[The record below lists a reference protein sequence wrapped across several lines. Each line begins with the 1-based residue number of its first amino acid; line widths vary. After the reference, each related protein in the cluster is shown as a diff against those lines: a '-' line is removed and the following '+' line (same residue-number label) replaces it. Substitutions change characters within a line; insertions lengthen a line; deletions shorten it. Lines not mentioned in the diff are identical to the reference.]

1 MEEKSTD
8 EIIKDHYA
16 SLPEPVKKA
25 IGSFDWA
32 REIFDIGRSHSLHV
46 DQIGDLQTEV
56 MLVVLGLATPQD
68 FYNQMVGAIA
78 VPNDIAQKI
87 IEEANEKVFNRI
99 RDFMKNYYDEDGNE
113 KIHASEEKVL
123 KSAGISLGEEESVEP
138 KSADDIGFALMP
150 GIEEQKTESA
160 PVAEA
165 PKVSMP
171 KAQVFKTP
179 IPAMAGD
186 KPKNFFDPYREP
198 LE

>member
-99 RDFMKNYYDEDGNE
+99 
-113 KIHASEEKVL
+113 
-123 KSAGISLGEEESVEP
+123 
-138 KSADDIGFALMP
+138 ADHCL
-150 GIEEQKTESA
+150 
-160 PVAEA
+160 
-165 PKVSMP
+165 
-171 KAQVFKTP
+171 VF
-179 IPAMAGD
+179 
-186 KPKNFFDPYREP
+186 FF
-198 LE
+198 